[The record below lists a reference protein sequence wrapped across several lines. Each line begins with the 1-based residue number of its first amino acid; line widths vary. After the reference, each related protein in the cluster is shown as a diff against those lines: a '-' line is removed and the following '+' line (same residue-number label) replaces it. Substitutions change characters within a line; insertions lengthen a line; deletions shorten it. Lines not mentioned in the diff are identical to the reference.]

1 MNTKNFLQTGFNNT
15 EVVLPGIVDPSGLL
29 IRNRIL
35 EKPALGQAI
44 VKVEASGISFAEQSM
59 MLDRY
64 PGQPKF
70 PFVPGYDLVGT
81 VVSVGSDKD
90 SPLIG
95 TRVAALTKSGG
106 WSSYALLAVED
117 LLPVPDDIDPAEA
130 ETLVV
135 NGITA
140 WQMLHRTAKVK
151 SGQTILVHGANGG
164 VGTILVQLAQN
175 AGVKVIGTSSPKHHE
190 ALQKQ
195 GVEPIDYNDKNL
207 AESVSK
213 IAPDGVDAVFD
224 NVGGESVS
232 RSFGLL
238 KPGGILVCY
247 AIASAIRGKK
257 PMLMLFVALLV
268 KIVWLNIMLN
278 KRKAAFYNI
287 WSGKGSKKFRSQ
299 MNEDFAQVLKLLQK
313 GILKAKIAAKFPLT
327 KVVEAME
334 LAQSKTAYGK
344 VILIP

>member
-1 MNTKNFLQTGFNNT
+1 MNTENSLQTHFNNT
-15 EVVLPGIVDPSGLL
+15 EIVLPGIVDPSGLL
-29 IRNRIL
+29 IQNRTL

-117 LLPVPDDIDPAEA
+117 LLSVPDGIDPAEA

-140 WQMLHRTAKVK
+140 WQMLHRTAKIK
-151 SGQTILVHGANGG
+151 SGQTILVQGANGG

-175 AGVKVIGTSSPKHHE
+175 AGVNIGTSSPKHHE
-190 ALQKQ
+190 ALRKQ
-195 GVEPIDYNDKNL
+195 GAEPIDYNDKNL
-207 AESVSK
+207 AESVRK

-238 KPGGILVCY
+238 KRGGILVCY

-257 PMLMLFVALLV
+257 PMLMLFIALFL
-268 KIVWLNIMLN
+268 KTLWLNIMPN
-278 KRKAAFYNI
+278 GRRATFYNI
-287 WSGKGSKKFRSQ
+287 WSGKGSKKFRLQ
-299 MNEDFAQVLKLLQK
+299 LNEDFAQVLKLLQK
-313 GILKAKIAAKFPLT
+313 GVLKAKIAAKFPLT